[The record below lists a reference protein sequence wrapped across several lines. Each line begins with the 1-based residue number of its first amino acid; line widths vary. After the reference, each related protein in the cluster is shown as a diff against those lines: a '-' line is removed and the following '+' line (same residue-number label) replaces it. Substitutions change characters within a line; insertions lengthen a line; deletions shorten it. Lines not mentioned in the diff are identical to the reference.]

1 LAQTD
6 AAVLQVEN
14 ISVSYG
20 IVSALKNVT
29 VEVHEGEL
37 VALIGA
43 NGAGKSTFLETILGI
58 NRPGEG
64 KISFLGQD
72 ITHKPT
78 ERIVSGGISLCPEG
92 RGILP
97 EMSVAENLLL
107 GAYHNRKGIDEGFS
121 RVFKLFPIL
130 EERKNQT
137 AATLSGGQQQMLSV
151 GRALMASP
159 KLLMLDEPSLGLAPL
174 VVNEVL
180 EIVAQLAGEGYTV
193 LLSEQNAKKALQ
205 YASRAYVFETGKVV
219 LEGESAELMAN
230 EAVIQAYLGG

>member
-1 LAQTD
+1 MAQTE
-6 AAVLQVEN
+6 AAVLRVEEL
-14 ISVSYG
+14 SVSYG

-29 VEVHEGEL
+29 LEVQEGEL

-43 NGAGKSTFLETILGI
+43 NGAGKSTFLATILGI
-58 NRPGEG
+58 NRPREG
-64 KISFLGQD
+64 RITFLGED

-78 ERIVSGGISLCPEG
+78 ERIVAGGIFLCPEG

-97 EMSVAENLLL
+97 QMSVAENLLL
-107 GAYHNRKGIDEGFS
+107 GAYHNRRAINEGFA

-130 EERKNQT
+130 AERRSQT
-137 AATLSGGQQQMLSV
+137 AATLSGGQQQMLAI

-219 LEGESAELMAN
+219 LEGTPEELMAN